1 MRGEAAWEP
10 RAEQEV
16 NTDSLREPGKA
27 MRNCNERGPAKRVKR
42 EEQGVVWGEDAMERD
57 NAKMELLMEQSMPV
71 AKTEQTSIKVYS
83 GVEWVMRELLRE
95 CTHRAVE
102 LADLTEGADEWEEW
116 ESMASHSTSLAPGLD
131 VTTQLSKRTE
141 KRKSFCGQC

>member
-1 MRGEAAWEP
+1 M
-10 RAEQEV
+10 
-16 NTDSLREPGKA
+16 REPDIAK
-27 MRNCNERGPAKRVKR
+27 RNGNNRGPAKRIKR

-57 NAKMELLMEQSMPV
+57 SAKMEFLMEQSMPV

-102 LADLTEGADEWEEW
+102 LADRG
-116 ESMASHSTSLAPGLD
+116 S
-131 VTTQLSKRTE
+131 R
-141 KRKSFCGQC
+141 